1 VVKTVEIVGFSRI
14 PRNFLVRQ
22 KSGSLINTYFDELFT
37 PGRPV
42 AFEAVRT

>member
-1 VVKTVEIVGFSRI
+1 LSGK
-14 PRNFLVRQ
+14 

-42 AFEAVRT
+42 AFEAERR